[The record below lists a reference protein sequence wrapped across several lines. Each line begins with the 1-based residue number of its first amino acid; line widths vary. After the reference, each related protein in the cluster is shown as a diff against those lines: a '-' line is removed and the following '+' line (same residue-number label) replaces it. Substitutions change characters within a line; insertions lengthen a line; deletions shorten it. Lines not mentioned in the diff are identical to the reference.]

1 MEKQA
6 LALSSPSMADT
17 HQLFFVMPVYERG
30 KTHEEMDILRHTTP
44 AFFSFFSICI
54 YERGKTHGEISIF
67 LTLTQTHNTS
77 SLISCLFMKEANPME
92 L

>member
-44 AFFSFFSICI
+44 AFFLSFPFV
-54 YERGKTHGEISIF
+54 
-67 LTLTQTHNTS
+67 
-77 SLISCLFMKEANPME
+77 FMKEAKRTE
-92 L
+92 KSAFF